1 MKEKDMLSALEIRS
15 LSVLREIGE
24 REELIS
30 LAETLEAEKLSERL
44 NSYAH
49 FVSLLDGGAKKLSD
63 VVLSALD
70 ESENAYTKRVADKET
85 IPASLAKNL
94 KAELKILTKLTRIS
108 PKDIFKDFDY
118 DGYIPS
124 FENEKTD
131 VFEYYRERMQ
141 NIERCGYG
149 MFSRAGM
156 FRVDDG
162 RIVPV
167 ASADSVSVESF
178 VGYEEERRRV
188 IENTRALAEGKY
200 AANVLLC
207 GDAGT
212 GKSSTVKAAANMF
225 YKEGVRLIEIRKDQL
240 FSLPHVME
248 KIMNNPLKFILFI
261 DDLSFNK
268 NDDCFSMLKAALEGS
283 SSAKAQNAAIYV
295 TSNRRH
301 IIKETFADRG
311 DDDIHRGDTV
321 EELMSLS
328 GRFGLTVYFQKPSKQ
343 LYLEIVHTLAERM
356 GINAEIQELD
366 VKAEAFALMKGSRSP
381 RCAEQFVKSLL

>member
-1 MKEKDMLSALEIRS
+1 MKMKNTVSAYELESLALFREIREREDISALSATLTAKT
-15 LSVLREIGE
+15 LS
-24 REELIS
+24 
-30 LAETLEAEKLSERL
+30 EKLSAY
-44 NSYAH
+44 SK
-49 FVSLLDGGAKKLSD
+49 FVSLLGGGGEKLSD
-63 VVLSALD
+63 VILSALA
-70 ESENAYTKRVADKET
+70 ESENAYTKKIADGEE
-85 IPASLAKNL
+85 IPKSLKKNL
-94 KAELKILTKLTRIS
+94 EAELKILGKLTRLT
-108 PKDIFKDFDY
+108 PKEIFEDCNY
-118 DGYIPS
+118 EGYIPS

-131 VFEYYRERMQ
+131 ILEYYTARMK
-141 NIERCGYG
+141 NIEKCGYG
-149 MFSRAGM
+149 IFSKAGM
-156 FRVDDG
+156 FRLDDG

-167 ASADSVSVESF
+167 ASADSIGVESF
-178 VGYEEERRRV
+178 VGYEEERRQV

-212 GKSSTVKAAANMF
+212 GKSSTVKAASNMF
-225 YKEGVRLIEIRKDQL
+225 YEEGVRLIEIRKDQL

-248 KIMNNPLKFILFI
+248 KIMNHPLKFIIFI

-283 SSAKAQNAAIYV
+283 SSVKTDNAAIYV

-343 LYLEIVHTLAERM
+343 LYLEIVRSLAERF
-356 GINAEIQELD
+356 EIKTDTKELEI
-366 VKAEAFALMKGSRSP
+366 KAEAFALMKGSRSP